1 MTINDSQGVTYPA
14 GFRAAA
20 CNCGFR
26 TGRDDLALVVS
37 DAPAS
42 VAGAF
47 TTNRFCAAPVLLC
60 KEHLAG
66 GRARA
71 FLCNSGN
78 ANAATG
84 DAGYRAA
91 EACVNALAS
100 ALGCAAAEVFMCS
113 TGKIGIPF
121 PAERVTNAT
130 EALVAAL
137 SPDGGTKA
145 AQAILTTDTCVKQRA
160 VEIAVDGKRVRI
172 GGMAKGSGMIMP
184 NMATMLAFI
193 TTDAAIES
201 AHLQRLL
208 SRAVAVSFNRVTVD
222 GDTSTND
229 TVLVMANGASGAR
242 ITAQNEA
249 AFYAAL
255 EAVCIELARML
266 AIDGEGA
273 TKFVTVRVEGCRT
286 VADADAIARTV
297 ANSPLVKTAL
307 YGSSPNW
314 GRVAAAAGRA
324 GVAFDQYTMDISF
337 NGILTMEKGM
347 PRAFDKAG
355 LLNAF
360 KQHDLE
366 ITIVLRDG
374 NANATVWTCDL
385 SHKYVDINVDY
396 N

>member
-1 MTINDSQGVTYPA
+1 MNIIDSHGITFPA

-20 CNCGFR
+20 ANCGFR
-26 TGRDDLALVVS
+26 NGRNDLALVVS
-37 DAPAS
+37 DTPAS

-47 TTNRFCAAPVLLC
+47 TKNRFCAAPVLLC
-60 KEHLAG
+60 KNHLEG
-66 GRARA
+66 GSARA

-84 DAGYRAA
+84 DAGYQAA
-91 EACVNALAS
+91 ETCVDALARK
-100 ALGCAAAEVFMCS
+100 LDCPVNDVYMCS

-121 PAERVTNAT
+121 PAELVTNAVD
-130 EALVAAL
+130 ALVGAL
-137 SPDGGTKA
+137 SPEGGSA
-145 AQAILTTDTCVKQRA
+145 AAKAILTTDTCVKQRA
-160 VEIAVDGKRVRI
+160 VEITIDGKPVRI

-184 NMATMLAFI
+184 DMATMLAFI
-193 TTDAAIES
+193 TTDAAIDS

-208 SRAVAVSFNRVTVD
+208 SRAVTVSFNRVTVD

-229 TVLVMANGASGAR
+229 TVLVMANGASGAK
-242 ITAQNEA
+242 ITPQNEA
-249 AFYAAL
+249 AFYTAL
-255 EAVCIELARML
+255 EAVCIELAKML

-273 TKFVTVRVEGCRT
+273 TKFVTISVEGCRT
-286 VADADAIARTV
+286 EADADAIARTV

-324 GVAFDQYTMDISF
+324 GVAFDPDAMDIYF

-347 PRAFDKAG
+347 PRAFDKAE

-366 ITIVLRDG
+366 IRITLPDG
-374 NANATVWTCDL
+374 EAKATVWTCDF